1 MIKRFFIPILVLLVI
16 VACGLAYLLHQNNRS
31 PKSARDLIPVIRT
44 TLTNGLEIIVI
55 PTKRVPA
62 VTHMLWVK
70 AGGADDPAGTPGL
83 AHFLEHM
90 MFTGT
95 PAYPQGTYDATIT
108 KLGGEH
114 NAFTG
119 YDATAYYATV
129 PKEHLE
135 TVMALEA
142 DRLANLGFS
151 DSKAA
156 REISVIAEERR
167 MRVDNQPSSQLREQ
181 LRAVQYLVHPYRQPL
196 IGWPDTITTFKAAD
210 ARAFRDAYYR
220 ASNMVLVVAGDVDP
234 AQVHKLAANHYGKM
248 PTMPV
253 PARAWPREPALVTE
267 RSVRLRDARVQ
278 QPRLTQSYTVPSLGT
293 TGDISQAFSL
303 DVLGEYL
310 GAPRTGLLYRTLVR
324 DEKIAT
330 EISVNADGW
339 SKGPGNLD
347 ITMALADGVTLDQA
361 QKALDTVLRQVAH
374 AVPSRERLA
383 QAQTTL
389 AADAL
394 FAQDGL
400 MSLASVM
407 GELASLGLK
416 EDVFYEWQESIH
428 AVSAAQVGTLAET
441 IFTRSP
447 KITGYLEPA
456 VEEAPRPEP
465 SVPMAQLRGRYA
477 H

>member
-1 MIKRFFIPILVLLVI
+1 MIKRFFIPILVLLVV
-16 VACGLAYLLHQNNRS
+16 VACGLAYWLHDGSRAKKS
-31 PKSARDLIPVIRT
+31 PKDLIPVIRT
-44 TLTNGLEIIVI
+44 TLTNGFEIIVV
-55 PTKRVPA
+55 PTSRVPA

-70 AGGADDPAGTPGL
+70 AGGADDPAAIPGL

-95 PAYPQGTYDATIT
+95 PAYPQGAYDATIT

-114 NAFTG
+114 NAFTS

-135 TVMALEA
+135 TVMSLEA
-142 DRLANLGFS
+142 DRLMNLDFS

-156 REISVIAEERR
+156 REASVIAEERR
-167 MRVDNQPSSQLREQ
+167 MRVDNQPASQLREQ

-196 IGWPDTITTFKAAD
+196 IGWPGTIATFKAAD
-210 ARAFRDAYYR
+210 ARKFRDTYYR
-220 ASNMVLVVAGDVDP
+220 ASNMVLVVVGDVDP

-253 PARAWPREPALVTE
+253 PSRAWPAEPELVTE

-278 QPRLTQSYTVPSLGT
+278 QPRLIANYTVASLGT
-293 TGDISQAFSL
+293 TGATKTAFTL

-310 GAPRTGLLYRTLVR
+310 GAARTGLLYRALVR
-324 DEKIAT
+324 DQKIAT
-330 EISVNADGW
+330 EIGVDADGW
-339 SKGPGNLD
+339 SKGPGTLS
-347 ITMALADGVTLDQA
+347 ITMALADGITLEQA
-361 QKALDTVLRQVAH
+361 QKALDTVLTQVASGT
-374 AVPSRERLA
+374 PSRERLA

-389 AADAL
+389 AAGAL
-394 FAQDGL
+394 YAQDGL
-400 MSLASVM
+400 MSLANVM
-407 GELASLGLK
+407 GNLASLGLK

-428 AVSAAQVGTLAET
+428 AVTAPEVGALAET

-447 KITGYLEPA
+447 KVIGYLEPKID
-456 VEEAPRPEP
+456 EAPHPEP
-465 SVPMAQLRGRYA
+465 SVPMAQLGGSYA
-477 H
+477 Y